1 MKDLSDLRFF
11 DFEVAAIKKLF
22 PHEKAPLE
30 SDLDSSELEGF
41 VHEKDLGRKRFA
53 IKPCCNNYSRSYP
66 TT

>member
-30 SDLDSSELEGF
+30 SDLDSSELEAISNFGKLKNKA
-41 VHEKDLGRKRFA
+41 HLYLG
-53 IKPCCNNYSRSYP
+53 NYYETNS
-66 TT
+66 